1 MSMTTEDAI
10 YNVEMCGCT
19 GVACIRCNPGPCD
32 FRKVEKRH
40 HPWQGFVDVDAKD
53 AGKVPE
59 EDLKGIDGGADA
71 RGHQHDVLSGI
82 SSIGGR
88 FL

>member
-10 YNVEMCGCT
+10 YNVDMCGCT
-19 GVACIRCNPGPCD
+19 GVACIRCNHGPCEN
-32 FRKVEKRH
+32 RKVEKRH

-53 AGKVPE
+53 ACKVPE
-59 EDLKGIDGGADA
+59 EDLSGIEGGADA

-82 SSIGGR
+82 SSVGGR

>member
-1 MSMTTEDAI
+1 MSMTTEEEI
-10 YNVEMCGCT
+10 YRVEMCDWT
-19 GVACIRCNPGPCD
+19 GVQCIYCNQGACEHR
-32 FRKVEKRH
+32 RTEKRH

-59 EDLKGIDGGADA
+59 EDLRGIEGGAEASISQRDSL
-71 RGHQHDVLSGI
+71 VGI
-82 SSIGGR
+82 TGR